1 MSVAVEDFN
10 PFSLAPEPVEPV
22 EGQEQEAAADDVE
35 DLNFNP
41 FSLATE
47 DDEPEAEEEKEEPA
61 EEEEEK
67 DESKES
73 EDESE
78 KEEEEEAKT
87 EETPKEEEVDE
98 TQPRKGDKP
107 FMVGLRQDAGWARN
121 FRKENAEI
129 EPLLDE
135 VVQLG
140 KAWHSGDLEKILEA
154 ATEVS
159 RKTTADFVNALLD
172 AESANALARK
182 YNVTP
187 EILDARLS
195 DKFTVDLPAELK
207 EVWEAFPE
215 DVQEAITSKLKLA
228 EIAIKEAEAKD
239 NELNQYKNYVL
250 QSQIA
255 EFDRGFIGEYHK
267 MYEEAYDELAKELEL
282 SDEDRLSVLRAS
294 YALFQSNPSNKPFL
308 DGYYNAKKEG
318 EGKGLLKQ
326 KRATLLSAVGEAI
339 KTELQVP
346 SRKKAEVKK
355 AEEPKKVKQKSPPV
369 VDARAAAAP
378 SKSSKVTESDYLK
391 LPWKER
397 EKILR
402 AGIEARRQGRR

>member
-1 MSVAVEDFN
+1 MSVSVEDFN
-10 PFSLAPEPVEPV
+10 PFSLQPEAPEPV
-22 EGQEQEAAADDVE
+22 EGQEQEAAPEVME
-35 DLNFNP
+35 DLAFNP
-41 FSLATE
+41 FSTAPE
-47 DDEPEAEEEKEEPA
+47 EEPEEEVEEST

-67 DESKES
+67 DESEEA

-78 KEEEEEAKT
+78 KENEKEVEAKT

-98 TQPRKGDKP
+98 TAPRKGDKP
-107 FMVGLRQDAGWARN
+107 FMAGLRQDAGWARN

-129 EPLLDE
+129 EPLLEE
-135 VVQLG
+135 VVALG
-140 KAWHSGDLEKILEA
+140 KAWHGGDLEKVLEA
-154 ATEVS
+154 ASEVS
-159 RKTTADFVNALLD
+159 KKTTADFVNALLD

-195 DKFTVDLPAELK
+195 EKFTVDLPDTLK

-215 DVQEAITSKLKLA
+215 DVQEAITSKLKSA
-228 EIAIKEAEAKD
+228 EIAIKEAESD
-239 NELNQYKNYVL
+239 RTELKQYKDYVM
-250 QSQIA
+250 QSQVA
-255 EFDRGFIGEYHK
+255 EFDRGFISEYHK
-267 MYEEAYDELAKELEL
+267 MYEEAYDELAKDLGL
-282 SDEDRLSVLRAS
+282 ADEDRLSVLRAS
-294 YALFQSNPSNKPFL
+294 YALFQSNQSNKPFL
-308 DGYYNAKKEG
+308 DGYYNAKREG

-339 KTELQVP
+339 KKELEVP
-346 SRKKAEVKK
+346 SRKKVEVTK

-378 SKSSKVTESDYLK
+378 SKSSKMTQSDYLN

-402 AGIEARRQGRR
+402 AGIDARRQGRR